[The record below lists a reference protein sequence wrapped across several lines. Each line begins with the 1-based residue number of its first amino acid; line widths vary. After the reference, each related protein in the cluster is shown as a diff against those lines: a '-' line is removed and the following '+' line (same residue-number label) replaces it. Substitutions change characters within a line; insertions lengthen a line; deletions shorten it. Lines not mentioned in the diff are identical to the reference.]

1 MKGGLKTIFSLLS
14 FVIACAVSFAFYS
27 QLAITLF
34 NANFLNA
41 PLVNGVNDI
50 LSGLS
55 KSLTQQ
61 VFGSTGEMIDFLRQT
76 DLPYYGKSMLISL
89 LSNISVDGEFTI
101 SKVVATPLYKIS
113 LEVISFAL
121 IFIVSFVLLKILQHY
136 LLKITNFSFIRVTDK
151 VLGFIIGTGFGV
163 IVYFV
168 LVYFLVQLS
177 HVFLSDWII
186 KKSTKVIYRRFSIKR
201 LQADLFVK
209 NIFNLAVVAIGF
221 VSFAFDYGRCDAHCD
236 NRSKCKPKQ
245 APQQN
250 FNEFSFF
257 VFFHLLHYNTF
268 GREMQKNFLE
278 WCVPKLLSR

>member
-1 MKGGLKTIFSLLS
+1 MNAVLVALLGIFAVGGAMKGGLKTIFSMLS

-27 QLAITLF
+27 HLATTLF

-89 LSNISVDGEFTI
+89 LSNISIDGEFTI

-186 KKSTKVIYRRFSIKR
+186 KKINEGYLSSIFYK
-201 LQADLFVK
+201 K
-209 NIFNLAVVAIGF
+209 ITG
-221 VSFAFDYGRCDAHCD
+221 
-236 NRSKCKPKQ
+236 
-245 APQQN
+245 
-250 FNEFSFF
+250 
-257 VFFHLLHYNTF
+257 
-268 GREMQKNFLE
+268 
-278 WCVPKLLSR
+278 

>member
-1 MKGGLKTIFSLLS
+1 MNAVLVALLGIFAVGGAMKGGLKTIFSLLS

-27 QLAITLF
+27 HLATALF
-34 NANFLNA
+34 DANILNA
-41 PLVNGVNDI
+41 SLCNGVNDI

-55 KSLTQQ
+55 QSLTQQ

-101 SKVVATPLYKIS
+101 SKVVAAPLYKIA
-113 LEVISFAL
+113 LEAISFAL
-121 IFIVSFVLLKILQHY
+121 IFIVSFVFLKILQHY
-136 LLKITNFSFIRVTDK
+136 LLKITNFAFIKVTDK

-186 KKSTKVIYRRFSIKR
+186 KKINEGYLSSIFYK
-201 LQADLFVK
+201 K
-209 NIFNLAVVAIGF
+209 ITG
-221 VSFAFDYGRCDAHCD
+221 
-236 NRSKCKPKQ
+236 
-245 APQQN
+245 
-250 FNEFSFF
+250 
-257 VFFHLLHYNTF
+257 
-268 GREMQKNFLE
+268 
-278 WCVPKLLSR
+278 